1 MFDIAFAIHILLN
14 FITAYQMDIEWKDSL
29 KDIAK
34 SYAKSFL
41 IFDLIS
47 TLPTLITN
55 EHPSYYWFKILRYV
69 HFRKFLHLINHYLA
83 KIFVK
88 IGLSKQSIER
98 IFYFIT
104 YTIFF
109 V

>member
-1 MFDIAFAIHILLN
+1 
-14 FITAYQMDIEWKDSL
+14 MDIEWKDSL

-34 SYAKSFL
+34 AYAKSFL
-41 IFDLIS
+41 VFDLVS
-47 TLPTLITN
+47 TLPTLITR
-55 EHPSYYWFKILRYV
+55 EDPKYYWFKLFRYV
-69 HFRKFLHLINHYLA
+69 HFRKFLHLINNYLQ

-104 YTIFF
+104 
-109 V
+109 